1 MTSERIAA
9 VLDIINR
16 HCDFIV
22 TSHIDPD
29 GDAIG
34 CALASHLFIKRLG
47 KSCKVILEDGLGDN
61 YRFLKG
67 SADVLTSDDQPAQV
81 AIVVDS
87 ASIERIGKT
96 RSVVER
102 CLVKVNIDHHRSNKM
117 FGDCNLVIEGAGACA
132 EIIYKLIDASGMG
145 ILEEEAEALYVGILS
160 DTGCFRFPN
169 TTAETL
175 RVASELVKAGV
186 KPYRVASEIFWNRS
200 PKGVLLLSNALAT
213 LEITNGGEVASM
225 EVTREM
231 VEITG
236 ADNRDTEGFAD
247 YPRSIRNVKVGILFR
262 EIERDLYRVSL
273 RSKEGFDVDGIAQSF
288 GGGGHPT
295 AAGFRIS
302 GKLTTIKQALR
313 KEIGERI
320 LKPSRSSNG

>member
-1 MTSERIAA
+1 MTSESITA
-9 VLDIINR
+9 VLEIINS
-16 HCDFIV
+16 HSDFIV

-29 GDAIG
+29 GDAVG
-34 CALASHLFIKRLG
+34 CALANYLFLKRLG
-47 KSCKVILEDGLGDN
+47 KSCKVILEDGVGDN

-67 SADVLTSDDQPAQV
+67 SSDVLASVDQPAQV
-81 AIVVDS
+81 AIVLDS
-87 ASIERIGKT
+87 ASIERIGKVK
-96 RSVVER
+96 SVVER
-102 CLVKVNIDHHRSNKM
+102 CSIKVNIDHHRSNQM
-117 FGDCNLVIEGAGACA
+117 FGDYNLVVESAGACA
-132 EIIYKLIDASGMG
+132 EILYNLIDASGQG
-145 ILEEEAEALYVGILS
+145 ISVDEAEALYVGILS

-169 TTAETL
+169 TTSQTL
-175 RVASELVKAGV
+175 RVASELLKVGV

-225 EVTREM
+225 EVTKAM
-231 VEITG
+231 VEAAG

-262 EIERDLYRVSL
+262 EIDHDLYRVSL
-273 RSKEGFDVDGIAQSF
+273 RSREGFDVDGIAQSF

-302 GKLTTIKQALR
+302 GRLDEIKQVLR
-313 KEIGERI
+313 DQIEERV
-320 LKPSRSSNG
+320 LKHSRSSHG